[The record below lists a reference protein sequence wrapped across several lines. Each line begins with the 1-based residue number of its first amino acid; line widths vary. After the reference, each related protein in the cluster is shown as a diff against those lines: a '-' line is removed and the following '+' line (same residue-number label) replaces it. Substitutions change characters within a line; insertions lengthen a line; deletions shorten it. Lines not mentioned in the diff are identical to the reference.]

1 MHEAAPNDGGLRG
14 KALAKENPM
23 SIDNRVNIA
32 FVADTLHSASGGAI
46 LSGEYVVNR
55 LRRDNTVVS
64 VGTDGDDALPAFQ
77 LPLRAMRKSGFVM
90 ARPDRSVLSRAFAQV
105 DIVHLQFPFWLSF
118 AALEEARKLGL
129 PVVAAFHVQPENA
142 LFNVGVH
149 SQWLND
155 RVYHA
160 LVNRFYNK
168 VDGVICPTPFAA
180 EKLRSHGLTAPTFV
194 ISNGVPP
201 DVAEAMAGQ
210 TDVTRRSPDGQF
222 VILAVGRLAAEKRQD
237 VIIEAVRLSRHRD
250 RIRLVLSGAGPRE
263 TELRGLAS
271 ALPNGAEFGFLSRET
286 LLDRFRTADLFIH
299 ASEVE
304 LEGMSVLEAMS
315 AGLPALIANA
325 PESAA
330 SSFALNDDF
339 SFPAGDAVALSAKI
353 DALID
358 DRAKLEAAREPYRQR
373 AHQFDFNASVDR
385 MVDVYRSVIA
395 KHHEARSAAAA

>member
-1 MHEAAPNDGGLRG
+1 
-14 KALAKENPM
+14 M
-23 SIDNRVNIA
+23 SIQNRINIA

-55 LRRDNTVVS
+55 LRRDNHVVA
-64 VGTDGDDALPAFQ
+64 VGTDGDDALPSFQ
-77 LPLRAMRKSGFVM
+77 LPLRAMRESGFVM
-90 ARPDRSVLSRAFAQV
+90 ARPDRAVLARALAHV
-105 DIVHLQFPFWLSF
+105 DVVHLQFPFWLSF

-129 PVVAAFHVQPENA
+129 PVVAGFHVQPENA
-142 LFNVGVH
+142 LFNVGVR
-149 SQWLND
+149 SDWLND

-180 EKLRSHGLTAPTFV
+180 EKLRSHGLTTPAFV

-201 DVAEAMAGQ
+201 DVADAMASHTDQ
-210 TDVTRRSPDGQF
+210 TPRSPDGKF
-222 VILAVGRLAAEKRQD
+222 LILAVGRLAAEKRQD
-237 VIIEAVRLSRHRD
+237 VIVEAVRLSRHRD
-250 RIRLVLSGAGPRE
+250 QIRLVLSGAGPRE
-263 TELRGLAS
+263 AELRGLAA

-373 AHQFDFNASVDR
+373 AHQFDFNASVDK
-385 MVDVYRSVIA
+385 MVDVYRKVIA
-395 KHHEARSAAAA
+395 THHEARSVVAA

>member
-1 MHEAAPNDGGLRG
+1 
-14 KALAKENPM
+14 M
-23 SIDNRVNIA
+23 SIQNRINIA

-55 LRRDNTVVS
+55 LRRDNHVVA
-64 VGTDGDDALPAFQ
+64 VGTDGDDALPSFQ
-77 LPLRAMRKSGFVM
+77 LPLRAMRESGFVM
-90 ARPDRSVLSRAFAQV
+90 ARPDRAVLARALAHV
-105 DIVHLQFPFWLSF
+105 DVVHLQFPFWLSF

-129 PVVAAFHVQPENA
+129 PVVAGFHVQPENA
-142 LFNVGVH
+142 LFNVGVR
-149 SQWLND
+149 SDWLND

-180 EKLRSHGLTAPTFV
+180 EKLRSHGLKTPAFV

-201 DVAEAMAGQ
+201 DVADAMASHTDQ
-210 TDVTRRSPDGQF
+210 TPRSPDGKF
-222 VILAVGRLAAEKRQD
+222 LILAVGRLAAEKRQD

-250 RIRLVLSGAGPRE
+250 QIRLVLSGAGPRE
-263 TELRGLAS
+263 AELRGLAA

-358 DRAKLEAAREPYRQR
+358 DRAKLDAAREPYRQR
-373 AHQFDFNASVDR
+373 AHQFDFNASVDK
-385 MVDVYRSVIA
+385 MVDVYRKVIA
-395 KHHEARSAAAA
+395 THHEARSVVAA

>member
-1 MHEAAPNDGGLRG
+1 MDIRDRLN
-14 KALAKENPM
+14 
-23 SIDNRVNIA
+23 VA
-32 FVADTLHSASGGAI
+32 FVADTFHSNSGGGI

-55 LRRDNTVVS
+55 LRRDHKVVT
-64 VGTDGDDALPAFQ
+64 VGTDGDDALPSFQ
-77 LPLRAMRKSGFVM
+77 LPLRAMQKSGFVM
-90 ARPDRSVLSRAFAQV
+90 AKPDRSVLAKAFAKV
-105 DIVHLQFPFWLSF
+105 DLVHLQFPFWLSF
-118 AALEEARKLGL
+118 AALDEARKLGL
-129 PVVAAFHVQPENA
+129 PVVAGFHVQPENA
-142 LFNVGVH
+142 LFSVGVR
-149 SQWLND
+149 SQWLNEHIY
-155 RVYHA
+155 RV

-180 EKLRSHGLTAPTFV
+180 EKLKSHGLTAPTFV

-201 DVAEAMAGQ
+201 DVAEAMASH
-210 TDVTRRSPDGQF
+210 TNAAPRSPDGKF
-222 VILAVGRLAAEKRQD
+222 LILAVGRLAAEKRQD

-250 RIRLVLSGAGPRE
+250 QIRLVLSGAGPRE
-263 TELRGLAS
+263 AELRALAS

-330 SSFALNDDF
+330 SSFALNEDF
-339 SFPAGDAVALSAKI
+339 SFPAGDAIALSAKI

-358 DRAKLEAAREPYRQR
+358 DRTKLEAAREPYRQR
-373 AHQFDFNASVDR
+373 AHQFDFNASVEK
-385 MVDVYRSVIA
+385 MVSVYRSVIA
-395 KHHEARSAAAA
+395 NRHNARSVVAA